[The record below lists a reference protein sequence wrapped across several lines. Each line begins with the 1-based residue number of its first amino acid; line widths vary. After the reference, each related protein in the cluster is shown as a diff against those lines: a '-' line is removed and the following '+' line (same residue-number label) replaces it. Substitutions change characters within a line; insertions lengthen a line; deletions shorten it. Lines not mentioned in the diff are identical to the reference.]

1 MITTATKELFRLWM
15 VQKRRAFTWK
25 DVFIGA
31 YFFGLFVFVLLGVK
45 HALDETGGIG
55 EIPFPLISLV
65 PLLAVSIIPG
75 DMMMKL
81 FWRRSPVEMDDY
93 LRSRPITPREWAL
106 LVLVDTKVG
115 FLQWMLPLA
124 ISFAALLFMPFAF
137 ALLTFVAAYSCT
149 LVNALLQNCWRR
161 APGNQY
167 TLPLAFGYLFWLFL
181 VYVLAGVAFVVIGL
195 AADDPSEPVVPMAT
209 EWSTLVA
216 SLLLILL
223 NSLVCFILHR
233 YFARMK
239 NHNEETHAPVT
250 TTVRSLGQ
258 VSLWS
263 IEWVQLL
270 RSKRLRVSFFLIVV
284 IFLLNTYMQQQ
295 DTIQQDM
302 NGVNIML
309 MFGIAFPSIIL
320 AQWVMGCEA
329 NFCSGI
335 WTKPWP
341 VEGILRRKYVF
352 FCAICCAMA
361 LLILPCVLWLGM
373 SFWTLLCTLLF
384 SCGIFVLPFMATCLY
399 SSRMDLFASAF
410 FNYQGANKQINVF
423 SFVMF
428 IPMGIYYASYF
439 LLPHLYAHLLVGGLG
454 ILGILL
460 HRPYIHWISTIW
472 HRRRYQIMERWLA
485 E

>member
-81 FWRRSPVEMDDY
+81 FW
-93 LRSRPITPREWAL
+93 
-106 LVLVDTKVG
+106 
-115 FLQWMLPLA
+115 
-124 ISFAALLFMPFAF
+124 
-137 ALLTFVAAYSCT
+137 
-149 LVNALLQNCWRR
+149 
-161 APGNQY
+161 
-167 TLPLAFGYLFWLFL
+167 LFL

-233 YFARMK
+233 YFSRMK

-270 RSKRLRVSFFLIVV
+270 RSKRLRVSFFFIVV
-284 IFLLNTYMQQQ
+284 IFLLGKWAFAALDDYKAQKAQGLDPVFVAENFPGMPATECWHETREELP
-295 DTIQQDM
+295 TID
-302 NGVNIML
+302 
-309 MFGIAFPSIIL
+309 
-320 AQWVMGCEA
+320 
-329 NFCSGI
+329 
-335 WTKPWP
+335 
-341 VEGILRRKYVF
+341 EGI
-352 FCAICCAMA
+352 
-361 LLILPCVLWLGM
+361 
-373 SFWTLLCTLLF
+373 
-384 SCGIFVLPFMATCLY
+384 IF
-399 SSRMDLFASAF
+399 
-410 FNYQGANKQINVF
+410 
-423 SFVMF
+423 
-428 IPMGIYYASYF
+428 
-439 LLPHLYAHLLVGGLG
+439 GGG
-454 ILGILL
+454 
-460 HRPYIHWISTIW
+460 
-472 HRRRYQIMERWLA
+472 E